1 MHQQMLFASLSSGSY
16 AIENAIW
23 LDGSADYLS
32 KAVSTTQSSTTA
44 WSLSMWLKVDN
55 RDASRPIW
63 STPSN
68 LMMGALQSSGE
79 GYQDKIRFYG
89 DNLDT
94 RTDAVFRD
102 PTGWFNVVWV
112 WDSVASTAQASRART
127 YINGSLASTTG
138 TKSVGADQATDFMNT
153 GQTTDLFK
161 QTGASLYYS
170 GYAAEIIFVDGVAS
184 TDCSQFGELDD
195 NGVWVPVNPSG
206 IADYGNNGFLLQ
218 FKQTGSSQ
226 DTSGIGA
233 DTSGK
238 NNHFA
243 VGGGAIQSNQV
254 TDTPSDSADNN
265 IGNHTKFNPLD
276 KNSNMT
282 LTNGSLTVT
291 NTGAA
296 AFHGAIANQRIPN
309 SGKYYFEVTLP
320 GTLSNQYIGV
330 VNEANKWDFITAAD
344 GSTSAGFYGF
354 YPVTS
359 TSSKVDNGST
369 SSYGG
374 SIANSSVLG
383 FAIDKDNDEMYV
395 SDDGAFLA
403 SSNPVTRANPMLSSL
418 PDNLYVSM
426 TAHNSGGHSVTFNF
440 GQTAF
445 AGSIPSGFKTL
456 SSPNFPVTVTDPSSY
471 FETVTYTGNS
481 DSTNPRNVTGF
492 QDAAGTNITPDFI
505 WLKSSSDGSS
515 HTLWD
520 SVRGFGNGKELMTDS
535 NGAEGTQANNN
546 GNVSAAIAGGF
557 TATETGSD
565 SVYVNEQGRTYV
577 AWMWRAGGEP
587 DADNSESAGATP
599 TAGSVKIDGANRSD
613 AHPGNFVTKRAS
625 VNTTSGFSIIRY
637 HGGDSNTTLGTG
649 QTIPT
654 GTNCFSIWRKINPGN
669 DWHVSYE
676 VDGTITGGELNN
688 PTGTTTAEV
697 DNFHSDSGTT
707 VTIDASSGLVNDNAD
722 YICYLWKEIAGYSK
736 FGTYTG
742 NSASAP
748 NGRYVHVGF
757 RPKWLMIH
765 RTDGADE
772 WVIFDSVRNPH
783 NECEK
788 YLSAHYADAERT
800 NAAAKVDL
808 FSNGF
813 RPTVNHAR
821 VNTGTY
827 FYAAFAEFPSG
838 GDTIAQAKAR

>member
-1 MHQQMLFASLSSGSY
+1 
-16 AIENAIW
+16 
-23 LDGSADYLS
+23 
-32 KAVSTTQSSTTA
+32 
-44 WSLSMWLKVDN
+44 
-55 RDASRPIW
+55 
-63 STPSN
+63 
-68 LMMGALQSSGE
+68 MGALQSSGE
-79 GYQDKIRFYG
+79 GYQDKIRFYS

-102 PTGWFNVVWV
+102 PSGWFNVVWV

-138 TKSVGADQATDFMNT
+138 TKSVADDQATDFMNT

-170 GYAAEIIFVDGVAS
+170 GYAAEIIFLDSTAS

-195 NGVWVPVNPSG
+195 NNVWVPVNPSG
-206 IADYGNNGFLLQ
+206 LTYGNNGFLLQ
-218 FKQTGSSQ
+218 FKQNGSGQ
-226 DTSGIGA
+226 DANGIGA
-233 DTSGK
+233 DTSGR

-330 VNEANKWDFITAAD
+330 VNEANKWDFITAAN

-354 YPVTS
+354 YPVNS
-359 TSSKVDNGST
+359 SSSKLDNGSS

-395 SDDGAFLA
+395 SDDGAYLA
-403 SSNPVTRANPMLSSL
+403 SSNPVTRASPMLSSL
-418 PDNLYVSM
+418 PDNLYVAM

-471 FETVTYTGNS
+471 FETVTFSGTGGAQNI
-481 DSTNPRNVTGF
+481 DTLGF
-492 QDAAGTNITPDFI
+492 RPDLLIIKSIT
-505 WLKSSSDGSS
+505 SSANFN
-515 HTLWD
+515 WID
-520 SVRGFGNGKELMTDS
+520 SVRGENELLWSNSNAGESDESSSVTGFRDAGFAVGADS
-535 NGAEGTQANNN
+535 GSYVNISGQTMVTYGFK
-546 GNVSAAIAGGF
+546 AGGAP
-557 TATETGSD
+557 T
-565 SVYVNEQGRTYV
+565 
-577 AWMWRAGGEP
+577 
-587 DADNSESAGATP
+587 ADNSASAGATP
-599 TAGSVKIDGANRSD
+599 TAGSFKIDDANRSD
-613 AHPGNFVTKRAS
+613 AHPGTIKTIRGTA
-625 VNTTSGFSIIRY
+625 NTTAGFAILKY
-637 HGGDSNTTLGTG
+637 NGGDSDTTLGTG
-649 QTIPT
+649 LTIPT
-654 GTNCFSIWRKINPGN
+654 GTNALAIIKKTSANN

-676 VDGTITGGELNN
+676 VDGTIGAAELNN
-688 PTGTTTAEV
+688 PTGSTTAEV

-707 VTIDASSGLVNDNAD
+707 ITIDASSGLVNDDAD

-736 FGTYTG
+736 FGRYTG
-742 NSASAP
+742 NGASAP
-748 NGRYVHVGF
+748 NGTYVNVGF

-788 YLSAHYADAERT
+788 YLSAHYADGERT

-821 VNTGTY
+821 VNSGTY